1 MDEITIKRGLLAEK
15 TTTRIAVVLLTLF
28 IISLIEYQFY
38 NNENKKITGSRK
50 DVSSGNGKYLLL
62 YDKIILKISKRH
74 NVDPDLVKAVI
85 MAESLVDT
93 NAVSKKGAK
102 GLMQIMPKTARWLGV
117 KDSAHPEQN
126 IEAGTRYL
134 KCLIDEYDG
143 NLKLALAAYNAG
155 PGTVKRYKGIPPYK
169 ETRSYIKKVLA
180 YYNECKLK
188 IDT

>member
-1 MDEITIKRGLLAEK
+1 MLIRIFYSIQIKY
-15 TTTRIAVVLLTLF
+15 F

-38 NNENKKITGSRK
+38 TNENNTITGPRK

-62 YDKIILKISKRH
+62 YDDIIVKTSKRH
-74 NVDPDLVKAVI
+74 NIDPALVKAII
-85 MAESLVDT
+85 MAESAVNT

-117 KDSAHPEQN
+117 KNSAHPEQN

-155 PGTVKRYKGIPPYK
+155 PGTVRRYKGVPPYK
-169 ETRSYIKKVLA
+169 ETRSYIEKVLA
-180 YYNECKLK
+180 YYNQCKFK
-188 IDT
+188 MDT